1 MLSAARRVVFQLAT
15 LPVACTGF
23 EILFWSDAM
32 SKLGQFLNERLK
44 VTDALHEDDERCPPW
59 WEERTTVEIKK
70 QTYYEKLDLL
80 PPRYM
85 DGNLFAFGEGA
96 GSFSIFWSQTGRF
109 YVHHL
114 TQADTETFCQLVGL
128 ALV

>member
-1 MLSAARRVVFQLAT
+1 M
-15 LPVACTGF
+15 
-23 EILFWSDAM
+23 EI
-32 SKLGQFLNERLK
+32 R
-44 VTDALHEDDERCPPW
+44 
-59 WEERTTVEIKK
+59 EE
-70 QTYYEKLDLL
+70 TYYEKLDLL

-85 DGNLFAFGEGA
+85 DGNLFAYGEGA
-96 GSFSIFWSQTGRF
+96 GRFSLFWCQSRKF